1 MNLWAIVPVKP
12 LHQGKSRLAGMLSV
26 EEREALNFSL
36 LWHSLEVLS
45 SVELISRVL
54 VVSKDPKVLATARE
68 YHAVTLHSEDDRL
81 NLNLDLQKADFM
93 AKWQGAQEIL
103 VLPADL
109 PLITAWDVYQ
119 LIQKAQKP
127 KVMVIAPDRNRD
139 GTNGLLFNPAEGSRY
154 SFGPGSFERHLAFAK
169 KNGYR
174 VEVYESETF
183 ALDLDT
189 PEDLS
194 LLYEKD
200 PNFFQKF
207 AKPIRRNV

>member
-1 MNLWAIVPVKP
+1 MVRD
-12 LHQGKSRLAGMLSV
+12 HLSDIW
-26 EEREALNFSL
+26 L
-36 LWHSLEVLS
+36 L
-45 SVELISRVL
+45 
-54 VVSKDPKVLATARE
+54 
-68 YHAVTLHSEDDRL
+68 
-81 NLNLDLQKADFM
+81 Q
-93 AKWQGAQEIL
+93 
-103 VLPADL
+103 
-109 PLITAWDVYQ
+109 
-119 LIQKAQKP
+119 
-127 KVMVIAPDRNRD
+127 
-139 GTNGLLFNPAEGSRY
+139 
-154 SFGPGSFERHLAFAK
+154 K